1 MVWVAACKLEGR
13 FLGGRHVH
21 LIRGPAHRLQEENLD
36 RGIRPMDLHEVT
48 ETRASNGSGSD
59 AEMGI
64 NEKFKGGTARQT
76 VIPGKADGE
85 LEKEA

>member
-1 MVWVAACKLEGR
+1 
-13 FLGGRHVH
+13 
-21 LIRGPAHRLQEENLD
+21 
-36 RGIRPMDLHEVT
+36 MDLHEVT

-76 VIPGKADGE
+76 MIPGKADGE